1 MKAAVAI
8 LSTLTPLL
16 ACGDAFSPPPGLE
29 FSTIGYTCT
38 LPLSGAATVL
48 ILTGKTEFPYLFVMS
63 GRMPDV
69 QGGTW
74 VAPSD
79 SVSARY
85 VTAPGQSELGS
96 GSVTFKPAIA
106 NFPLQGA
113 IDLQFASQHITGAFR
128 PRRSDS
134 IC

>member
-8 LSTLTPLL
+8 VSILVPLL
-16 ACGDAFSPPPGLE
+16 ACSNAFSPPPGLE
-29 FSTIGYTCT
+29 VSSIGYTCT

-48 ILTGKTEFPYLFVMS
+48 TLTGKQTFPYLMVVS

-79 SVSARY
+79 SVSAHY

-96 GSVTFKPAIA
+96 GSVTFEPAIA
-106 NFPLQGA
+106 NFPVQGA

-128 PRRSDS
+128 APRFDS